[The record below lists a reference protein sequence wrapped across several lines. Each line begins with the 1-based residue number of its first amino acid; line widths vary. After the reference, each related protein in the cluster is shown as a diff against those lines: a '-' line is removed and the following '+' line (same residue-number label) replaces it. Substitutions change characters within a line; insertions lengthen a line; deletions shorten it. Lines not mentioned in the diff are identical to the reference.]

1 MMFSYVTNKEIFFLP
16 KWWVLGGFDWDE
28 HAVAFGR
35 VVDETAWRLPH
46 KQVLEVLGG
55 KEHI

>member
-35 VVDETAWRLPH
+35 VVDETA
-46 KQVLEVLGG
+46 
-55 KEHI
+55 